1 MSSKAISDEVGL
13 PVLALLLVA
22 AVLIGRWALARLQ
35 RLLILGGGGGGER
48 VIAFFHPYCDSGG
61 GGERVLWVAI
71 EAVLREEG
79 GNEIVAIYNG
89 GEHDIDAVL
98 RTVVRQFR
106 IDLTKFVSRIRL
118 VNIASR
124 PLLEARWYPVATMIC
139 QCLASIVVGLECLAR
154 LAPDLYVDTTGAAF
168 TYPLFRV
175 LGGANVVC
183 YVHYPIISSDMLAR
197 VREQRPSYNNDARIA
212 QSVSSSYLKLMYY
225 KCIAVLYSL
234 AGFFA
239 SSVVVNSSWTEGH
252 ISELWGC
259 SSSQDE
265 GGGGRLT
272 RIYPPCNTTNLL
284 RRRPDESKRENI
296 ILSVGQFRPEK
307 DHALQLEAFAVLC
320 RDHAASPGVKGSRL
334 VLLGGARHA
343 KDEELV
349 RLLRLQAEKL
359 GITNRVEFLVNA
371 PFEQLQDFLSTA
383 TAGLHTMWNE
393 HFGISVVEMLAA
405 GLVVVAHNSGGP
417 RMDIVVPHDG
427 PDAVGFLA
435 TTPQEYAACL
445 ARALGMSKQDAA
457 ALRLRARESV
467 RRFSDEVFTTA
478 LLKVLSNGKVK
489 VQKRKRG

>member
-1 MSSKAISDEVGL
+1 MINEASSPLSL
-13 PVLALLLVA
+13 PVYALLLVA
-22 AVLIGRWALARLQ
+22 TVLTGRWAVARLQ
-35 RLLILGGGGGGER
+35 RLLVLGVRGGDR
-48 VIAFFHPYCDSGG
+48 VVAFFHPYCDSGG

-79 GNEIVAIYNG
+79 GDGIVAIYNG
-89 GEHDIDAVL
+89 GERDIDTVL

-106 IDLTKFVSRIRL
+106 IDLTKFAGRIRL

-124 PLLEARWYPVATMIC
+124 TLLEARWYPVATMIC
-139 QCLASIVVGLECLAR
+139 QSLASIVVGLECLAR

-175 LGGANVVC
+175 LGGAKVVC

-212 QSVSSSYLKLMYY
+212 QSVTTSYLKLVYY
-225 KCIAVLYSL
+225 KCIAVFYSI

-239 SSVVVNSSWTEGH
+239 CSVVVNSSWTEGH

-259 SSSQDE
+259 SLSQDE
-265 GGGGRLT
+265 ERGGRLT
-272 RIYPPCNTTNLL
+272 RIFPPCNTTTLL
-284 RRRPDESKRENI
+284 RGRSDASKRENV
-296 ILSVGQFRPEK
+296 ILSVGQFRAEK
-307 DHALQLEAFAVLC
+307 DHALQLEAFALLC
-320 RDHAASPGVKGSRL
+320 RDHAASPGVMGSRL

-343 KDEELV
+343 EDEELV
-349 RLLRLQAEKL
+349 RVLRLQTEKL
-359 GITNRVEFLVNA
+359 GIANRVEFLVNA
-371 PFEQLQDFLSTA
+371 PFEQLQDLLSKA

-445 ARALGMSKQDAA
+445 ARALGMSQQDAA

-467 RRFSDEVFTTA
+467 RRFSDEAFATA
-478 LLKVLSNGKVK
+478 LLKVLSSNKVK
-489 VQKRKRG
+489 GQKMKRG